1 MDKYYSNM
9 NNSVLF
15 KHKILIEHT
24 KSRDARCRCKYW
36 KNWHWNHRQW
46 IQWSTDD
53 TGTPIFID
61 ILDTSVPVNVGVP
74 VSSVLQWT
82 QCQWLPVI
90 SKLTPRIPNQEK
102 LFIASEKYWI
112 IIETF
117 EGLVFVFKN
126 DAKT

>member
-1 MDKYYSNM
+1 
-9 NNSVLF
+9 
-15 KHKILIEHT
+15 
-24 KSRDARCRCKYW
+24 
-36 KNWHWNHRQW
+36 
-46 IQWSTDD
+46 
-53 TGTPIFID
+53 
-61 ILDTSVPVNVGVP
+61 VPVNVGVP